1 MELLKHTLYINLDGR
16 IDRLEHVLNEFKKM
30 DIEPER
36 VKAVKLSNGAIG
48 CTMSHIKCL
57 ELAKKRDYEH
67 VFICEDD
74 ILFLEPELYKEKLQT
89 LNDIKLNWDV
99 LIVGGNTAP
108 PYQKI
113 TEDCIRVFHSQTTT
127 GYIVKKHY
135 YSTLIDNFK
144 ESANKLMNEP
154 KDKFHF
160 ALDKYWLRLQKE
172 NLFIMMIPPTVIQYE
187 SYSDIEEKEVKYED
201 LMLDMEKEWLQ
212 PQFKPKPNVMNFFRS

>member
-1 MELLKHTLYINLDGR
+1 MELLKHTLYINLDSR
-16 IDRLEHVLNEFKKM
+16 TDRLEHVLNEFKKI

-36 VKAVKLSNGAIG
+36 VKAVKLTNGAIG

-57 ELAKKRDYEH
+57 ELAKNRDYEH

-89 LNDIKLNWDV
+89 LINMKFNWDV

-135 YSTLIDNFK
+135 YDTLIKNFK
-144 ESANKLMNEP
+144 ESATKLMNEP
-154 KDKFHF
+154 EDKFHF

-172 NLFIMMIPPTVIQYE
+172 NMFIMMIPPTVIQYE

-201 LMLDMEKEWLQ
+201 LMLDMEKKWLQ
-212 PQFKPKPNVMNFFRS
+212 PQFKPNVMNFFRS

>member
-1 MELLKHTLYINLDGR
+1 MELLKHTLYINLDSR

-89 LNDIKLNWDV
+89 LINMKFNWDV

-108 PYQKI
+108 PYQQI

-144 ESANKLMNEP
+144 ESATKLMNEP
-154 KDKFHF
+154 EDKFHF

-187 SYSDIEEKEVKYED
+187 SYSDIEEKDVKYED
-201 LMLDMEKEWLQ
+201 LMLDMEKKWLQ
-212 PQFKPKPNVMNFFRS
+212 PQFKPNVMNFFRS